1 MPSARLEMIDALGR
15 RRIVGIDRDPFTLGR
30 SHGNSLPLTSAEISR
45 EHANIVRNGEDF
57 LLRDRDSR
65 AGTFVN
71 DQPITEATL
80 AHGDRIRI
88 GRQTELTFL
97 IGDAVQ
103 TNEKTTASVGDF
115 QQVAALLEGLRAL
128 GSAKV
133 LDHVL
138 ALVIDSAIAITDA
151 DRGFL
156 MLLTPEGNLEFKL
169 GRGRDRS
176 TLPGNRFETSRKIP
190 EQVFT
195 SGQPRLV
202 ADLLDDALADAHQG
216 TVALGIRNVACVPL
230 KLLQYVEAADDVVED
245 RRIGVLYLDSRV
257 KGSLRSKSTQL
268 ALETLAAEAAVAIE
282 NARLYRESQE
292 KARLDQELRTAHEF
306 QQALL
311 PKAAPVKSYFEAA
324 AAMVPCRS
332 IGGDFYEYLELE
344 DGAFGFTLGD
354 VAGKGA
360 PAGLLGARVQEIFAA
375 QAAHPSITVARINDV
390 LMRRALQARFV
401 TLLYGVLAPDGQLT
415 YCNAGHNP
423 PLLLGD
429 DGVRRLDKGGTILGL
444 FDDATFE
451 EERVRLRP
459 GDTLIVFSDGISEAL
474 NGAGEEFGDVRILDC
489 VSAIPP
495 WTEPRI
501 VIDTLFSRVR
511 EFTVGEPQSDDMT
524 TLVVR
529 YRGSPRRQG
538 RTLRATQPRR
548 IAKTGRS
555 GGGTHL
561 GDSTTRLPHA
571 VFTPPQ
577 A

>member
-1 MPSARLEMIDALGR
+1 MPGARLELIDALGR
-15 RRIVGIDRDPFTLGR
+15 HRIVGINRDPFTIGQ
-30 SHGNSLPLTSAEISR
+30 SHSNSLPLTSAEISR
-45 EHANIVRNGEDF
+45 EHAHIVHNGEDF
-57 LLRDRDSR
+57 LLRDHDSR

-71 DQPITEATL
+71 DQPITEVAL

-97 IGDAVQ
+97 IGDASQ
-103 TNEKTTASVGDF
+103 TDDKTTASVGDLR
-115 QQVAALLEGLRAL
+115 QLAALLDGLRAL

-138 ALVIDSAIAITDA
+138 ALVLDSAIAITDA

-156 MLLTPEGNLEFKL
+156 MLLSPEGDLEFKL

-190 EQVFT
+190 EQVFET
-195 SGQPRLV
+195 GQPSLV
-202 ADLLDDALADAHQG
+202 ADLLDTALGDAHQG

-230 KLLQYVEAADDVVED
+230 KLLQYVEAADDVAED

-324 AAMVPCRS
+324 AEMVPCRS

-375 QAAHPSITVARINDV
+375 QAAPHPSTTVTRINDV
-390 LMRRALQARFV
+390 LMRRALESRFV

-423 PLLLGD
+423 PLLLGG
-429 DGVRRLDKGGTILGL
+429 DGVRRLDKGGTLLGL

-451 EERVRLRP
+451 EECVRLRP

-495 WTEPRI
+495 WTDPRT

-529 YRGSPRRQG
+529 YRG
-538 RTLRATQPRR
+538 
-548 IAKTGRS
+548 
-555 GGGTHL
+555 
-561 GDSTTRLPHA
+561 
-571 VFTPPQ
+571 
-577 A
+577 

>member
-1 MPSARLEMIDALGR
+1 MPGARLELIDALGR
-15 RRIVGIDRDPFTLGR
+15 HRIVDINRDPFTIGR
-30 SHGNSLPLTSAEISR
+30 SHSNSLPLTSAEISR
-45 EHANIVRNGEDF
+45 EHANIVHNGEDF

-71 DQPITEATL
+71 DQPITEVTL
-80 AHGDRIRI
+80 AHGDRIRL

-97 IGDAVQ
+97 IGDASQ
-103 TNEKTTASVGDF
+103 TSENTTASVGDLR
-115 QQVAALLEGLRAL
+115 QVAALLDGLRAL

-156 MLLTPEGNLEFKL
+156 MLLSPEGALEFKL

-176 TLPGNRFETSRKIP
+176 TLPGKRFETSRKIP
-190 EQVFT
+190 EQVFE

-202 ADLLDDALADAHQG
+202 ADLLDDALGDAHQG

-230 KLLQYVEAADDVVED
+230 KLLRFVEAADDVAED

-268 ALETLAAEAAVAIE
+268 VLETLAAEAAVAIE
-282 NARLYRESQE
+282 NARLYRESLE

-332 IGGDFYEYLELE
+332 ISGDFYEYLELQ

-375 QAAHPSITVARINDV
+375 QAAPHPSTTVTRINDV
-390 LMRRALQARFV
+390 LTHRAPESRFV

-423 PLLLGD
+423 PLLLGEG
-429 DGVRRLDKGGTILGL
+429 GVRRLDKGGTILGL

-451 EERVRLRP
+451 EECVRLRP

-495 WTEPRI
+495 WTDPRI

-529 YRGSPRRQG
+529 YRG
-538 RTLRATQPRR
+538 
-548 IAKTGRS
+548 
-555 GGGTHL
+555 
-561 GDSTTRLPHA
+561 
-571 VFTPPQ
+571 
-577 A
+577 

>member
-1 MPSARLEMIDALGR
+1 M
-15 RRIVGIDRDPFTLGR
+15 GINRDPFTIGR
-30 SHGNSLPLTSAEISR
+30 SHSNSLPLTSAEISR
-45 EHANIVRNGEDF
+45 EHANIVHNGEDF
-57 LLRDRDSR
+57 LLRDHDSR

-71 DQPITEATL
+71 DQPITEVTL

-97 IGDAVQ
+97 IGDASQ
-103 TNEKTTASVGDF
+103 TDDKTTASVGDLR
-115 QQVAALLEGLRAL
+115 QVAALLDGLRAL

-138 ALVIDSAIAITDA
+138 ALVIDS
-151 DRGFL
+151 
-156 MLLTPEGNLEFKL
+156 
-169 GRGRDRS
+169 
-176 TLPGNRFETSRKIP
+176 
-190 EQVFT
+190 
-195 SGQPRLV
+195 
-202 ADLLDDALADAHQG
+202 
-216 TVALGIRNVACVPL
+216 
-230 KLLQYVEAADDVVED
+230 
-245 RRIGVLYLDSRV
+245 
-257 KGSLRSKSTQL
+257 
-268 ALETLAAEAAVAIE
+268 AIE

-375 QAAHPSITVARINDV
+375 QAAPHPSTTVTRINDV
-390 LMRRALQARFV
+390 LMRRALESRFV

-423 PLLLGD
+423 PLLLGG
-429 DGVRRLDKGGTILGL
+429 DGVRRLDKGGTLLGL

-451 EERVRLRP
+451 EECVRLRP
-459 GDTLIVFSDGISEAL
+459 GDTLTVFSDGISEAL

-495 WTEPRI
+495 WTDPRI

-529 YRGSPRRQG
+529 YRG
-538 RTLRATQPRR
+538 
-548 IAKTGRS
+548 
-555 GGGTHL
+555 
-561 GDSTTRLPHA
+561 
-571 VFTPPQ
+571 
-577 A
+577 

>member
-1 MPSARLEMIDALGR
+1 M
-15 RRIVGIDRDPFTLGR
+15 
-30 SHGNSLPLTSAEISR
+30 
-45 EHANIVRNGEDF
+45 
-57 LLRDRDSR
+57 
-65 AGTFVN
+65 
-71 DQPITEATL
+71 TL

-97 IGDAVQ
+97 IGDASQ
-103 TNEKTTASVGDF
+103 TDDKTTASVGDLR
-115 QQVAALLEGLRAL
+115 QLAALLDGLRAL

-138 ALVIDSAIAITDA
+138 ALVLDSAIAITDA

-156 MLLTPEGNLEFKL
+156 MLLSPEGELEFKL

-190 EQVFT
+190 EQVFE

-202 ADLLDDALADAHQG
+202 ADLLDDALGDSHQG

-375 QAAHPSITVARINDV
+375 QAAPHPSTTVTRINDV
-390 LMRRALQARFV
+390 LMRRALESRFV

-423 PLLLGD
+423 PLLLGGD
-429 DGVRRLDKGGTILGL
+429 SVRRLDKGGTLLGL

-451 EERVRLRP
+451 EECVWLRP
-459 GDTLIVFSDGISEAL
+459 GDALIVFSDGISEAL

-495 WTEPRI
+495 WTDPRT

-529 YRGSPRRQG
+529 YRG
-538 RTLRATQPRR
+538 
-548 IAKTGRS
+548 
-555 GGGTHL
+555 
-561 GDSTTRLPHA
+561 
-571 VFTPPQ
+571 
-577 A
+577 

>member
-1 MPSARLEMIDALGR
+1 MPGARLEMIDALGR
-15 RRIVGIDRDPFTLGR
+15 RRITRIDLDPFTIGR

-45 EHANIVRNGEDF
+45 EHANIVRKGEDF

-65 AGTFVN
+65 AGTFIN
-71 DQPITEATL
+71 DKPITEATL

-97 IGDAVQ
+97 IGDAPQ
-103 TNEKTTASVGDF
+103 TTEKTTTASVGDLR
-115 QQVAALLEGLRAL
+115 QLAALLDGLRAL
-128 GSAKV
+128 GSARV

-138 ALVIDSAIAITDA
+138 ALVLDSAIAVTEA

-156 MLLTPEGNLEFKL
+156 MLLTPEGDLEFKL

-176 TLPGNRFETSRKIP
+176 TLPGNQFETSRKIP
-190 EQVFT
+190 EQVFKT
-195 SGQPRLV
+195 GEPRLV
-202 ADLLDDALADAHQG
+202 ADLLDEALADAHQG

-230 KLLQYVEAADDVVED
+230 KLLRYVEAADDVAED
-245 RRIGVLYLDSRV
+245 RRIGVLYLDSRA
-257 KGSLRSKSTQL
+257 KGSMQSNSTQL

-292 KARLDQELRTAHEF
+292 KALLDQELRTAHEF

-311 PKAAPVKSYFEAA
+311 PKAPPVKSYFEAA

-332 IGGDFYEYLELE
+332 IGGDFYEYLELQ

-375 QAAHPSITVARINDV
+375 EAAAHPATTVTRINDV
-390 LMRRALQARFV
+390 LMRRALEARFV

-423 PLLLGD
+423 PLLFGE
-429 DGVRRLDKGGTILGL
+429 DGVRRLDKGGLILGL

-459 GDTLIVFSDGISEAL
+459 GDTLVVFSDGISEAL

-495 WTEPRI
+495 GTDPRI
-501 VIDTLFSRVR
+501 LIDTLFARVR
-511 EFTVGEPQSDDMT
+511 EFAVGEPQSDDMT

-529 YRGSPRRQG
+529 YRG
-538 RTLRATQPRR
+538 
-548 IAKTGRS
+548 
-555 GGGTHL
+555 
-561 GDSTTRLPHA
+561 
-571 VFTPPQ
+571 
-577 A
+577 

>member
-1 MPSARLEMIDALGR
+1 MPGARLEVIDALGR
-15 RRIVGIDRDPFTLGR
+15 HRIVRIDLDPFTIGR

-97 IGDAVQ
+97 IKDAPH
-103 TNEKTTASVGDF
+103 TDEKTTTASVGDLR
-115 QQVAALLEGLRAL
+115 QLAALLDGLRAL

-156 MLLTPEGNLEFKL
+156 MLLAPQGDLEFKL
-169 GRGRDRS
+169 GRGRGRS
-176 TLPGNRFETSRKIP
+176 TLPGNRFKTSRKIP
-190 EQVFT
+190 EQVFE
-195 SGQPRLV
+195 SGQPHLI
-202 ADLLDDALADAHQG
+202 ADLLDEALADAHQG
-216 TVALGIRNVACVPL
+216 TVALGIRSVACVPL
-230 KLLQYVEAADDVVED
+230 KLLRYVETADDVVED

-257 KGSLRSKSTQL
+257 KGSLQSTSTQL

-311 PKAAPVKSYFEAA
+311 PKAAPVKSYFEAS

-332 IGGDFYEYLELE
+332 IGGDFYEYLELQ

-360 PAGLLGARVQEIFAA
+360 PAGLLGVRVQEIFAA
-375 QAAHPSITVARINDV
+375 QAAPHPSITITRINDV
-390 LMRRALQARFV
+390 LMRRALESRFV
-401 TLLYGVLAPDGQLT
+401 TLLYGVLASDGHLT

-423 PLLLGD
+423 PLLLGQ

-444 FDDATFE
+444 FDDAIFE

-474 NGAGEEFGDVRILDC
+474 NGAGEEFGDDRILDC
-489 VSAIPP
+489 VSTIPP
-495 WTEPRI
+495 WTDPRI
-501 VIDTLFSRVR
+501 LIDTLFTRVR
-511 EFTVGEPQSDDMT
+511 EFTVGEAQSDDMT

-529 YRGSPRRQG
+529 YRG
-538 RTLRATQPRR
+538 
-548 IAKTGRS
+548 
-555 GGGTHL
+555 
-561 GDSTTRLPHA
+561 
-571 VFTPPQ
+571 
-577 A
+577 

>member
-1 MPSARLEMIDALGR
+1 MPGARLEMIDALGR
-15 RRIVGIDRDPFTLGR
+15 GRIVGIDRDPFTLGR

-97 IGDAVQ
+97 IGDAPQ
-103 TNEKTTASVGDF
+103 NKDKTTTASVGDLR
-115 QQVAALLEGLRAL
+115 QLAALLDGLRAL

-138 ALVIDSAIAITDA
+138 ALVVDSAIAITNA

-156 MLLTPEGNLEFKL
+156 MLVTPEGELEFKL

-190 EQVFT
+190 EQVFK
-195 SGQPRLV
+195 SGESRLV
-202 ADLLDDALADAHQG
+202 ADLLDEALAEAHQG
-216 TVALGIRNVACVPL
+216 TVGLGIRNVACVPL
-230 KLLQYVEAADDVVED
+230 RLLRYVEEAEEEAEDEAED

-257 KGSLRSKSTQL
+257 KGSLQSKSTQL
-268 ALETLAAEAAVAIE
+268 ALETLAAEAAIAIE

-324 AAMVPCRS
+324 ASMVPCRS
-332 IGGDFYEYLELE
+332 IGGDFYEYLELP

-360 PAGLLGARVQEIFAA
+360 PAGLIGARVQEIFAA
-375 QAAHPSITVARINDV
+375 QAAPHPAITVTRINDV
-390 LMRRALQARFV
+390 LTRRALEARFV

-429 DGVRRLDKGGTILGL
+429 GGVRRLATGRMILGL

-451 EERVRLRP
+451 EERVQLSP

-474 NGAGEEFGDVRILDC
+474 NGAGEECGDVRILDC

-495 WTEPRI
+495 GTDPRI
-501 VIDTLFSRVR
+501 VIDTLFTRVR

-529 YRGSPRRQG
+529 YRG
-538 RTLRATQPRR
+538 
-548 IAKTGRS
+548 
-555 GGGTHL
+555 
-561 GDSTTRLPHA
+561 
-571 VFTPPQ
+571 
-577 A
+577 

>member
-1 MPSARLEMIDALGR
+1 MPGARLELIDALGR
-15 RRIVGIDRDPFTLGR
+15 HRIVGINRDPFTIGR
-30 SHGNSLPLTSAEISR
+30 SHSNSLPLTSAEISR
-45 EHANIVRNGEDF
+45 EHANIVHNGEDRQRRDASSF
-57 LLRDRDSR
+57 AIILLRDHDSR

-71 DQPITEATL
+71 DQPITEVTL

-97 IGDAVQ
+97 IGDASQ
-103 TNEKTTASVGDF
+103 TDDKTTASVGDLR
-115 QQVAALLEGLRAL
+115 QVAALLDGLRAL

-138 ALVIDSAIAITDA
+138 ALVIDS
-151 DRGFL
+151 
-156 MLLTPEGNLEFKL
+156 
-169 GRGRDRS
+169 
-176 TLPGNRFETSRKIP
+176 
-190 EQVFT
+190 
-195 SGQPRLV
+195 
-202 ADLLDDALADAHQG
+202 
-216 TVALGIRNVACVPL
+216 
-230 KLLQYVEAADDVVED
+230 
-245 RRIGVLYLDSRV
+245 
-257 KGSLRSKSTQL
+257 
-268 ALETLAAEAAVAIE
+268 AIE

-354 VAGKGA
+354 VAGKLRRAACRAADRANPARCTTRPSRYHALVTTNHASCSPRFSRTRRSTLTGA

-375 QAAHPSITVARINDV
+375 QAAPHPSTTVTRINDV
-390 LMRRALQARFV
+390 LMRRALESRFV

-423 PLLLGD
+423 PLLLGG
-429 DGVRRLDKGGTILGL
+429 DGVRRLDKGGTLLGL

-451 EERVRLRP
+451 EECVRLRP
-459 GDTLIVFSDGISEAL
+459 GDTLTVFSDGISEAL

-495 WTEPRI
+495 WTDPRI

-529 YRGSPRRQG
+529 YRG
-538 RTLRATQPRR
+538 
-548 IAKTGRS
+548 
-555 GGGTHL
+555 
-561 GDSTTRLPHA
+561 
-571 VFTPPQ
+571 
-577 A
+577 

>member
-1 MPSARLEMIDALGR
+1 M
-15 RRIVGIDRDPFTLGR
+15 
-30 SHGNSLPLTSAEISR
+30 
-45 EHANIVRNGEDF
+45 
-57 LLRDRDSR
+57 
-65 AGTFVN
+65 
-71 DQPITEATL
+71 
-80 AHGDRIRI
+80 
-88 GRQTELTFL
+88 
-97 IGDAVQ
+97 
-103 TNEKTTASVGDF
+103 
-115 QQVAALLEGLRAL
+115 
-128 GSAKV
+128 
-133 LDHVL
+133 
-138 ALVIDSAIAITDA
+138 LV
-151 DRGFL
+151 
-156 MLLTPEGNLEFKL
+156 TPEGELEFKL

-176 TLPGNRFETSRKIP
+176 TLPGNRFEISRKIP
-190 EQVFT
+190 EQVFK
-195 SGQPRLV
+195 SGESRLV

-216 TVALGIRNVACVPL
+216 TVGLGIRNVACVPL
-230 KLLQYVEAADDVVED
+230 KLLRYVEEADDEAED

-257 KGSLRSKSTQL
+257 KGSLRSKSTRL

-324 AAMVPCRS
+324 ASMVPCRS

-375 QAAHPSITVARINDV
+375 QAALHPSITVARINDV
-390 LMRRALQARFV
+390 LTRRALEARFV

-429 DGVRRLDKGGTILGL
+429 GGVRRLDKGGMILGL

-451 EERVRLRP
+451 EERVRMRA

-474 NGAGEEFGDVRILDC
+474 NGAGEEFGDAHILDC
-489 VSAIPP
+489 VTAIPP
-495 WTEPRI
+495 GTDPRI
-501 VIDTLFSRVR
+501 VIDTLFTRVR

-529 YRGSPRRQG
+529 YRG
-538 RTLRATQPRR
+538 
-548 IAKTGRS
+548 
-555 GGGTHL
+555 
-561 GDSTTRLPHA
+561 
-571 VFTPPQ
+571 
-577 A
+577 

>member
-1 MPSARLEMIDALGR
+1 MIDALGR
-15 RRIVGIDRDPFTLGR
+15 HRIVRIDLDPFTIGR

-97 IGDAVQ
+97 IGDAPQ
-103 TNEKTTASVGDF
+103 TSEKTTTASVGDLR
-115 QQVAALLEGLRAL
+115 QLAALLDGLRAL

-156 MLLTPEGNLEFKL
+156 MLLTPEGDLEFKL
-169 GRGRDRS
+169 GRGSDRS

-190 EQVFT
+190 EQVFK

-202 ADLLDDALADAHQG
+202 ADFLDEGLADAHQG

-230 KLLQYVEAADDVVED
+230 KLLRYVEAADDDVAED

-257 KGSLRSKSTQL
+257 KGSLQSKSTQL
-268 ALETLAAEAAVAIE
+268 ALEALAAEAAVAIE

-292 KARLDQELRTAHEF
+292 KALLDQELRTAYEF

-332 IGGDFYEYLELE
+332 IGGHFYEYLELQ

-354 VAGKGA
+354 VAGKGT

-375 QAAHPSITVARINDV
+375 HAAPHPSITVTRINDV
-390 LMRRALQARFV
+390 LMRRALEARFV
-401 TLLYGVLAPDGQLT
+401 TLLYGVLAPDGQLI

-423 PLLLGD
+423 PLLLGE
-429 DGVRRLDKGGTILGL
+429 DGVRRLDKGGMILGL

-495 WTEPRI
+495 GTDPRI
-501 VIDTLFSRVR
+501 VIDTLFTRVR
-511 EFTVGEPQSDDMT
+511 EFTVSEPQSDDMT

-529 YRGSPRRQG
+529 YRG
-538 RTLRATQPRR
+538 
-548 IAKTGRS
+548 
-555 GGGTHL
+555 
-561 GDSTTRLPHA
+561 
-571 VFTPPQ
+571 
-577 A
+577 

>member
-1 MPSARLEMIDALGR
+1 MPDARLEMIDALGR
-15 RRIVGIDRDPFTLGR
+15 QRVVGIDRDPFTLGR

-97 IGDAVQ
+97 IGDAPQ
-103 TNEKTTASVGDF
+103 TTEQTTSASVGDLR
-115 QQVAALLEGLRAL
+115 QLAALLDGLRAL

-138 ALVIDSAIAITDA
+138 ALVIDSAIAVTDA

-156 MLLTPEGNLEFKL
+156 MLSTPEGDLEFKL

-190 EQVFT
+190 EQVFK
-195 SGQPRLV
+195 SGESRLV

-230 KLLQYVEAADDVVED
+230 KLRRFVEAADDAAED
-245 RRIGVLYLDSRV
+245 RRIGVLYLDSRAQ
-257 KGSLRSKSTQL
+257 GSLQSNSTQL
-268 ALETLAAEAAVAIE
+268 ALETLAAEAAIAIE
-282 NARLYRESQE
+282 HARLYRESQE

-332 IGGDFYEYLELE
+332 IGGDFYEYLELQ

-375 QAAHPSITVARINDV
+375 QAAPHPSTTVTRINEV
-390 LMRRALQARFV
+390 LMRRALEARFV

-423 PLLLGD
+423 PLLLGE
-429 DGVRRLDKGGTILGL
+429 DGVRRLDKGGLILGL

-459 GDTLIVFSDGISEAL
+459 GDTLIVFSDGISEAV

-495 WTEPRI
+495 GTDPRI
-501 VIDTLFSRVR
+501 LIDTLFTRVR
-511 EFTVGEPQSDDMT
+511 EFAVGEAQSDDMT

-529 YRGSPRRQG
+529 YRG
-538 RTLRATQPRR
+538 
-548 IAKTGRS
+548 
-555 GGGTHL
+555 
-561 GDSTTRLPHA
+561 
-571 VFTPPQ
+571 
-577 A
+577 